1 MDRSD
6 IPGTL
11 QSIPRAADRI
21 SRPGN
26 AGVNREELRLAL
38 RAVLMHTAQQWPGGV
53 YCGNDRSPYPCRM
66 RRWGERVLL
75 SAGWQPDQIQE
86 IARQVKENVPPW
98 LAGARD
104 GSSPRRG

>member
-11 QSIPRAADRI
+11 QAIPRVIEPAN
-21 SRPGN
+21 RPGQS
-26 AGVNREELRLAL
+26 AVTREELRLAL

-53 YCGNDRSPYPCRM
+53 YCSNDRSPYPCRM

-75 SAGWQPDQIQE
+75 AAGWEHERIQA
-86 IARQVKENVPPW
+86 IAQQVKQDVPPW
-98 LAGARD
+98 LAATRD
-104 GSSPRRG
+104 STSPHS